1 MKTKLMFVL
10 LVIFSSCDMPDFD
23 IDTEMKLK
31 EGTPFVYSTFLEE
44 KIIKKTGGIASEI
57 QTSDANYYYQFDNSS
72 DRQFIIKC
80 FHLDCNE
87 RMDKIKWSVNGDY
100 FTFFIDKST
109 RYLSG
114 NRLVLFKVS
123 NKTANILLDIRD
135 KKISNYFFENDLFKF
150 QFLNTNDTVKIKL

>member
-1 MKTKLMFVL
+1 M
-10 LVIFSSCDMPDFD
+10 
-23 IDTEMKLK
+23 E
-31 EGTPFVYSTFLEE
+31 
-44 KIIKKTGGIASEI
+44 IKKSALVNRLYKNICRE
-57 QTSDANYYYQFDNSS
+57 
-72 DRQFIIKC
+72 
-80 FHLDCNE
+80 
-87 RMDKIKWSVNGDY
+87 MDKIKWSVNGDY